1 MSSKCLE
8 FECEYNKP
16 VMQQKCV
23 GVKRRSGK
31 FFKRKSQQVSG
42 RCMLGA
48 FKRNQ
53 FCKVEEDE

>member
-16 VMQQKCV
+16 VMKQKSI
-23 GVKRRSGK
+23 SGK
-31 FFKRKSQQVSG
+31 RTSKIGKRKSEQVSG

-48 FKRNQ
+48 FKRQ
-53 FCKVEEDE
+53 TLCLEE